1 MGVNVK
7 KSAMLSMATVLTLGT
22 VLVACSDKKDEE
34 TKPGTENATTTD
46 SQQNTETTAET
57 VKPLTISVFYG
68 VQGPIP
74 NENNKIYKKIKD
86 ELGVTLK
93 EEFLVGDIEQKL
105 GVMIAGGDYP
115 DIITANPK
123 LVAAGAMQPLEDLIE
138 QHAPRLKEHYAK
150 VWEQMKD
157 PEDGHIYWLPNYGVY
172 QGDYVTTW
180 YSGPAF
186 WIQKAV
192 LKEFGYPKPKT
203 LDEYF
208 DLIEKYKEKY
218 PEIDGQPTI
227 GFTTLAYDWR
237 KWPLINV
244 PAHLSGHPNDGIVV
258 VDHETNVAKAFFA
271 TDIDKPY
278 YKKLNEMNAKGLIDK
293 EAFAQNYDQY
303 QAKISS
309 GRVLGMFDQHWN
321 FNNAETALTDAGKIE
336 RTYLGIPIV
345 YDESIKDYYLDR
357 PALNLNNGF
366 GITKDAKDPVA
377 ILKFFDTLL
386 DEKWMKVLQWGIE
399 GEDYLVDE
407 NGKFY
412 LNEQMRANFNNA
424 DWKASNVAQS
434 LHEYMPKLQGQ
445 YSDGNAAQGAGFQPD
460 EFFAAQK
467 DFDKEVYAAYGAKL
481 PSDLFSPPPENRVSY
496 PAWSIDLIEGSP
508 AKIANTKMEE
518 LALKHLPKII
528 MSKPENF
535 ESAWEDYV
543 KAMSKVDVKAYED
556 RINEQLK
563 WRAETWTSSNGSFE

>member
-1 MGVNVK
+1 
-7 KSAMLSMATVLTLGT
+7 MLSMATVLTLGT
-22 VLVACSDKKDEE
+22 LLVACSDKKEDP
-34 TKPGTENATTTD
+34 KPTESANT
-46 SQQNTETTAET
+46 STETNNTDTKVDEPA
-57 VKPLTISVFYG
+57 KIDPITISVFIG
-68 VQGPIP
+68 AQGPIP
-74 NENNKIYKKIKD
+74 NEDNKIYKKIKE

-93 EEFLVGDIEQKL
+93 EEYLVGDIEQKL

-115 DIITANPK
+115 DLITANPK
-123 LVAAGAMQPLEDLIE
+123 LVSAGAMLPLEDLIE
-138 QHAPRLKEHYAK
+138 QNAPRLKEHYAK

-157 PEDGHIYWLPNYGVY
+157 PGDGHIYWLPNYGVY
-172 QGDYVTTW
+172 QGDFVTTW

-192 LKEFGYPKPKT
+192 LKEFGYPKLKT

-208 DLIEKYKEKY
+208 DLLEQYKAKY
-218 PEIDGQPTI
+218 PQIDGQPTI

-237 KWPLINV
+237 KWPLLNA
-244 PAHLSGHPNDGIVV
+244 PEHLTGHPNDGNVV
-258 VDHETNVAKAFFA
+258 VDPATNVARAFFA

-278 YKKLNEMNAKGLIDK
+278 YKKLNDMNAKGMIDK

-336 RTYLGIPIV
+336 RTYLGIPLT
-345 YDESIKDYYLDR
+345 YDGTVTDYYLDR

-366 GITKDAKDPVA
+366 GITKGAKDPVA
-377 ILKFFDTLL
+377 ILKFLDTML
-386 DEKWMKVLQWGIE
+386 DEKWSKVLQWGIE
-399 GEDYLVDE
+399 GEDYIVNPD
-407 NGKFY
+407 GKFARTQ
-412 LNEQMRANFNNA
+412 EMRDIQTNA
-424 DWKASNVAQS
+424 DWKASNRAQE
-434 LHEYMPKLQGQ
+434 LLEYLPKIQGQ
-445 YSDGNAAQGAGFQPD
+445 YSDGNATDAGSQPD
-460 EFFAAQK
+460 EFFAGQT

-481 PSDLFSPPPENRVSY
+481 PSDLFSAPPENRVSY

-508 AKIANTKMEE
+508 AKIASTKMEE
-518 LALKHLPKII
+518 LALKHLPKVI
-528 MSKPENF
+528 MSKPESF
-535 ESAWEDYV
+535 ESAWDDYV

-563 WRAETWTSSNGSFE
+563 WRADTWTSSNGSFEK